1 MANNAIIYMYIL
13 TVSSLD
19 IPLETRV
26 NKFWKKKIFSLDRS
40 QSDDYIRTCTSN

>member
-19 IPLETRV
+19 IPLKTRV
-26 NKFWKKKIFSLDRS
+26 NKFWEKNFLV
-40 QSDDYIRTCTSN
+40 